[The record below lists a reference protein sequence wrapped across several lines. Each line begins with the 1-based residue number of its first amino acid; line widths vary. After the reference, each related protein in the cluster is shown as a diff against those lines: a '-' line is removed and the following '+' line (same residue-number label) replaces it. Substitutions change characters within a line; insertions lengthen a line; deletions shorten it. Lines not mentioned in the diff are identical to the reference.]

1 MSSSIAGLAGQFGR
15 LFPRRYVGR
24 WSFGYVAW
32 TLAWFVVFFA
42 LTFPHDLVVR
52 RWTDDIAAQSGWRVR
67 YDEAWLRPWNGY
79 HLSQVSLIAPGKD
92 TEPWLSASEVVFRPS
107 LGSGGFPF
115 YFSGQAYGGDFAG
128 SIDQSGALWLS
139 WNQIALSKYQR
150 LTALLDGSWDGALS
164 GDVHFSGRGELKNIE
179 GRGKLGLKSASL
191 TQAKAQG
198 FAIPDLHFA
207 NGDAE
212 FELKAGRLDVRSLKL
227 SGSELDAEL
236 HGQLFLLA
244 ANQMP
249 AVNAV
254 LSVKPIPGAPAGF
267 EPLLTLLNHNQKP
280 PGGSYSFTLYGPL
293 NALRVR

>member
-1 MSSSIAGLAGQFGR
+1 MSSSIAGLAGQFRR
-15 LFPRRYVGR
+15 LLPRRYIGQ
-24 WSFGYVAW
+24 WSLGYVAW
-32 TLAWFVVFFA
+32 TVGWFVVFLA

-52 RWTDDIAAQSGWRVR
+52 RWTDDIAVQSGWRVR

-79 HLSQVSLIAPGKD
+79 HLSRVSLTAPGKD

-115 YFSGQAYGGDFAG
+115 YFSGRAYGGDFAG
-128 SIDQSGALWLS
+128 FVEQSGGLGLS
-139 WNQIALSKYQR
+139 WNQFALSQYPR
-150 LTALLDGSWDGALS
+150 LTALLDGGWDGTLS

-179 GRGKLGLKSASL
+179 ARGKLGLKSASL
-191 TQAKAQG
+191 TQAKVQG
-198 FAIPDLHFA
+198 FTIPDLHFA

-236 HGQLFLLA
+236 HGQLFLLG
-244 ANQMP
+244 ANQTP
-249 AVNAV
+249 TVNAV
-254 LSVKPIPGAPAGF
+254 LGVKPIPGAPAGF
-267 EPLLTLLNHNQKP
+267 EPLLMLLNHNQKP
-280 PGGSYSFTLYGPL
+280 PSGSYSFTLYGPL

>member
-1 MSSSIAGLAGQFGR
+1 MSSSIAGLAGRFGR
-15 LFPRRYVGR
+15 IFAPRYIGR

-32 TLAWFVVFFA
+32 TVGWFLVFLV

-52 RWTDDIAAQSGWRVR
+52 RWTEDIAAQSGWRVH

-79 HLSQVSLIAPGKD
+79 HLSRVTLTAPGKD
-92 TEPWLSASEVVFRPS
+92 SEPWLSASEVVFRPS
-107 LGSGGFPF
+107 LGSGGFPLH
-115 YFSGQAYGGDFAG
+115 FSGRAYGGDFTG
-128 SIDQSGALWLS
+128 SIDQSGTLGLS
-139 WNQIALSKYQR
+139 WNQFALSQYPR
-150 LTALLDGSWDGALS
+150 LASLLDGSWDGTLS
-164 GDVHFSGRGELKNIE
+164 GDVRFSGRGDLKNIE

-207 NGDAE
+207 DGEAE

-244 ANQMP
+244 ANRMP

-254 LSVKPIPGAPAGF
+254 LSVKPIPGAPAGL

-280 PGGSYSFTLYGPL
+280 HSGAYSFTIYGPL
-293 NALRVR
+293 NGLRVR